1 MERHPTDF
9 TELFFGLAFLA
20 AGGGFLVRQTTDQ
33 AVDPAWV
40 AAIALVTIGCA
51 FLALTV
57 LRRPRPELIAPTA
70 PTEPIAPT
78 APTAPTPPTEPIAP
92 IAPTGE
98 RGSEGPES

>member
-70 PTEPIAPT
+70 PIEPT

>member
-57 LRRPRPELIAPTA
+57 LRRPRPELIAPT
-70 PTEPIAPT
+70 PPIEPIEPT

-92 IAPTGE
+92 TGE

>member
-70 PTEPIAPT
+70 PIEPIE
-78 APTAPTPPTEPIAP
+78 PTAPTPPTEPIEPIAP